1 MLRFLIFKNFKSK
14 LNSTQTILGSFV
26 LAILFGALLL
36 SLPISSKSHHTTD
49 FLTCLFTAT
58 SSMCVTG
65 LVVVDTATHW
75 SFFGQLIILV
85 LIQFGGLGII
95 VIASIIAI
103 FLGQRINLIHRTTLQ
118 EALSVQKVGGI
129 VKLTKFIINGVIIFE
144 SLGAI
149 LLFSHFIQE
158 FNLPTA
164 IWYSIFHSISA
175 FCNAGFDLMGFR
187 ENFSS
192 LTYYQSNILINVTIM
207 FLIVIGGLGF
217 SVWNNILKNKS
228 NFRKYSLQSKIVIF
242 TTIILIIFPALYFYF
257 FEFKSLNGST
267 RILSSLFQ
275 SITTRTAGFNTA
287 DFSAMSEVGQAIS
300 IILMLI
306 GGSPGSTAGGMKTT
320 TIAILVIST
329 VAVFRKENE
338 PHIFYRRID
347 VQIIKNA
354 ITIFMLYLGLFLI
367 ASFVIC
373 KIENVSLLKTCFE
386 VSSAIGTVGLS
397 HNFTGSL
404 SSISRIIVIILMF
417 LGRVG
422 GLTFIYAI
430 MPALNKKAGYIA
442 EDVTVG

>member
-1 MLRFLIFKNFKSK
+1 MQNLSILKNLKLK
-14 LNSTQTILGSFV
+14 LNSTQTILGSFF
-26 LAILFGALLL
+26 LAILLGALLL
-36 SLPISSKSHHTTD
+36 SFPISSKSHQSTD

-65 LVVVDTATHW
+65 LIVVDTATHW
-75 SFFGQLIILV
+75 SFFGQLIILI

-103 FLGQRINLIHRTTLQ
+103 FLGQKINLIHRTTLQ

-149 LLFSHFIQE
+149 LLFTHFIQE
-158 FNLPTA
+158 FDLPTA

-192 LTYYQSNILINVTIM
+192 LTYYQSNVLINVTIM
-207 FLIVIGGLGF
+207 LLIIIGGIGF
-217 SVWNNILKNKS
+217 TVWNNILTQKT
-228 NFRKYSLQSKIVIF
+228 NFRKYSLQSKIVII
-242 TTIILIIFPALYFYF
+242 TTLSLIILPAIYFYF
-257 FEFKSLNGST
+257 FEYTDLNGNT
-267 RILSSLFQ
+267 RILTSLFQ
-275 SITTRTAGFNTA
+275 SVTTRTAGFNTS
-287 DFSAMSEVGQAIS
+287 DFSKMSEVGQVVS
-300 IILMLI
+300 IMLMLI

-320 TIAILVIST
+320 TFAILVIST
-329 VAVFRKENE
+329 VAIFKKENE
-338 PHIFYRRID
+338 PHIFYRRIQI
-347 VQIIKNA
+347 QIIKNA
-354 ITIFMLYLGLFLI
+354 ITIFMLYLHLFLI

-373 KIENVSLLKTCFE
+373 KIENSAFLKTCFE

-397 HNFTGSL
+397 QNFTGSL
-404 SSISRIIVIILMF
+404 SNISKIILMALMF

-422 GLTFIYAI
+422 GLTFIYGF
-430 MPALNKKAGYIA
+430 MPTLNKKAGYIT
-442 EDVTVG
+442 EDVAVG